1 TVTVQPSMIFG
12 GLRDLLCGQAG
23 DIYSRAVNYSNQL
36 NGYSDIINQ
45 SKADLY
51 TKANTF
57 TPVIK
62 GMDFLNGKLIDI
74 NTGKIVEKISD
85 ITVEVKNQARSVVS

>member
-1 TVTVQPSMIFG
+1 
-12 GLRDLLCGQAG
+12 
-23 DIYSRAVNYSNQL
+23 NYSNQL

-45 SKADLY
+45 SIADLY

-62 GMDFLNGKLIDI
+62 GMDFLNGNLIDI

-85 ITVEVKNQARSVVS
+85 ITGEIKNQAGITVVTAQEVAPGLYNQRGDLLTNATDIAS

>member
-1 TVTVQPSMIFG
+1 MSFGDLRVQ
-12 GLRDLLCGQAG
+12 LYGQAG

-45 SKADLY
+45 SIADLY

-62 GMDFLNGKLIDI
+62 GMDFLNENLISFK
-74 NTGKIVEKISD
+74 TGK
-85 ITVEVKNQARSVVS
+85 VV